1 MSKLR
6 KSDAVAG
13 RRDSRRMQVLMV
25 EDFDV
30 PPQSAE
36 DDSCRRR
43 DNGASDSDVEN
54 CSDVA
59 DERPCRSSID
69 DDVHWPL
76 GVLQE
81 QFQILQERIVD
92 EVRRVM
98 REEFYEMRMSRSGA
112 DIPESRRAVT
122 TPAGGRAHVCCRAYA
137 QCMSVSFKR
146 SPLPL
151 GAQMATPP
159 ESPAPGSPVPPTS
172 FDGQFKAFA
181 KFGDSKS
188 TGDAITLSNSD
199 KWFKQAKVIDGK
211 KITTTDTGIYFKQ
224 VAKTKKALNLK
235 EYQQFLEVIGK
246 NKKVE
251 VEEIKDKLST
261 CGPPATT
268 RTTPVATG
276 GAVARLTDH
285 TKYTGTHKQ
294 RFDEAGKG
302 RGKEGRQD
310 VAADSGYVSGY
321 KDEGNYNKTH

>member
-1 MSKLR
+1 MR
-6 KSDAVAG
+6 RGDTG
-13 RRDSRRMQVLMV
+13 PRRDARRMQVLMA
-25 EDFDV
+25 EDFVSDV
-30 PPQSAE
+30 ATAE
-36 DDSCRRR
+36 A
-43 DNGASDSDVEN
+43 DNGGASESDAEEN
-54 CSDVA
+54 CSA
-59 DERPCRSSID
+59 DERTCRPTAD
-69 DDVHWPL
+69 DEIHWPL
-76 GVLQE
+76 GVIQE
-81 QFQILQERIVD
+81 QFHILQERIVD

-98 REEFYEMRMSRSGA
+98 REEFYDMRMS
-112 DIPESRRAVT
+112 
-122 TPAGGRAHVCCRAYA
+122 
-137 QCMSVSFKR
+137 
-146 SPLPL
+146 
-151 GAQMATPP
+151 MATPP

-224 VAKTKKALNLK
+224 VANLK
-235 EYQQFLEVIGK
+235 EYQQFLEVIAK
-246 NKKVE
+246 NKKVD

-310 VAADSGYVSGY
+310 VPAESGYVSGY
-321 KDEGNYNKTH
+321 KDEGNYSKTH

>member
-1 MSKLR
+1 MKE
-6 KSDAVAG
+6 AP
-13 RRDSRRMQVLMV
+13 
-25 EDFDV
+25 F
-30 PPQSAE
+30 
-36 DDSCRRR
+36 
-43 DNGASDSDVEN
+43 
-54 CSDVA
+54 
-59 DERPCRSSID
+59 
-69 DDVHWPL
+69 
-76 GVLQE
+76 
-81 QFQILQERIVD
+81 
-92 EVRRVM
+92 
-98 REEFYEMRMSRSGA
+98 
-112 DIPESRRAVT
+112 
-122 TPAGGRAHVCCRAYA
+122 
-137 QCMSVSFKR
+137 
-146 SPLPL
+146 
-151 GAQMATPP
+151 QMATPP

-224 VAKTKKALNLK
+224 VAKTKKALSLK
-235 EYQQFLEVIGK
+235 EYQQFLEVIAK
-246 NKKVE
+246 NKKVD

-310 VAADSGYVSGY
+310 VPAESGYVSGY
-321 KDEGNYNKTH
+321 KDEGNYSKTH